1 MVARPAFHVL
11 TVGDVRRES
20 DDAVSIALTVPPAL
34 RTTFTFRAGQYLTLR
49 RPGDPADER
58 RSYSLCSAPGDEDLR
73 IGVREIPQGIV
84 STWLNRDLQPGMTV
98 DCMPP
103 DGQFGAVVTSRE
115 PRHLLLVAVGSGITP
130 LLSLAKAALA
140 SHPKNCV
147 TLLYGNRRLS
157 TTMFREELEDLK
169 NRYLDRL
176 ALHCVFSR
184 EAQEFALYDG
194 RLDGAR
200 VQEFLTRLVPISSV
214 DEAFLCG
221 PHAMLNEVEGLLREA
236 GLAEERIHV
245 ERFGVADI
253 PVITRA
259 EVLAPHSALI
269 TVIVDSARR
278 DIELKDSTVSILDA
292 ARAAGLDLPFSCKSG
307 VCATCRAR
315 VLEGEVTMTR
325 NFALLKSDL
334 AAGIVLSCQ
343 AHPVTSRVV
352 ISFDER

>member
-1 MVARPAFHVL
+1 MVTRPAFHPL
-11 TVGDVRRES
+11 TVREVRRES
-20 DDAVSIALTVPPAL
+20 DDAVSVVLSVPPAL
-34 RTTFTFRAGQYLTLR
+34 RTTFAFHAGQYLTVR
-49 RPGDPADER
+49 RPLDPADER
-58 RSYSLCSAPGDEDLR
+58 RSYSLSSAPEEEALC

-84 STWLNRDLQPGMTV
+84 STWMNRTLQPGMRV

-103 DGQFGAVVTSRE
+103 DGQFGAALTSHQ
-115 PRHLLLVAVGSGITP
+115 PRHLLLIAVGSGITP

-140 SHPKNCV
+140 SHPQNRV

-157 TTMFREELEDLK
+157 TTMFREEIEDLK
-169 NRYLDRL
+169 NRYLDRC
-176 ALHCVFSR
+176 ALYCVFSR
-184 EAQEFALYDG
+184 EAQDIALYHG

-200 VQEFLTRLVPISSV
+200 VQEFLTRLVPSGGV

-221 PHAMLNEVEGLLREA
+221 PHVMLNEVAATLREA

-253 PVITRA
+253 PAITRA
-259 EVLAPHSALI
+259 EVVAPHSALV
-269 TVIVDSARR
+269 TVIVDGVRR
-278 DIELKDSTVSILDA
+278 DIELNDSTASILDA

-343 AHPVTSRVV
+343 AHPVTPRVV